1 MSEDYTYP
9 TTPTLA
15 DLRARVAELERQL
28 AQADSNMVALAARNA
43 ELERKNT
50 ELRADWVD
58 KNEVLAQ
65 SVQVT
70 AWADEFKARAEA
82 AEAALAAI
90 PTADLLFMI
99 DPWADGTPTPER
111 CEAAATAIETW
122 AKAIKAVQD
131 VEVML

>member
-15 DLRARVAELERQL
+15 DLRLRVAELERQL
-28 AQADSNMVALAARNA
+28 AQDDSNMVALAARNA
-43 ELERKNT
+43 ELCAK
-50 ELRADWVD
+50 LD
-58 KNEVLAQ
+58 
-65 SVQVT
+65 
-70 AWADEFKARAEA
+70 
-82 AEAALAAI
+82 AI

-122 AKAIKAVQD
+122 AKAIKAVTA
-131 VEVML
+131 

>member
-1 MSEDYTYP
+1 MSEDMTYDAEP
-9 TTPTLA
+9 TRA
-15 DLRARVAELERQL
+15 DLRTRVAELERE
-28 AQADSNMVALAARNA
+28 NA
-43 ELERKNT
+43 ELRV
-50 ELRADWVD
+50 DWVD
-58 KNEVLAQ
+58 KNEVLTQ
-65 SVQVT
+65 SVQVM
-70 AWADEFKARAEA
+70 AWADEFKTRAEA